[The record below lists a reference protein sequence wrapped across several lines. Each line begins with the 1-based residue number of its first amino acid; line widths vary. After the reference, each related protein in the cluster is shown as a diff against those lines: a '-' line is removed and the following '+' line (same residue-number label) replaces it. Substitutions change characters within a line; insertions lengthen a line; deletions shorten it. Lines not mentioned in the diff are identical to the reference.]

1 MKFSHRKILQSGL
14 AMIMA
19 FSLLSEA
26 SFTPA
31 VAGSGVDVYIV
42 FAGKDKKEKK
52 AIQKALPDNLTVKFY
67 NVDLLALADYSGK
80 QKAIA
85 KLEKAKVVV
94 FVKDA
99 PHELLEGISLATAAV
114 IFNSAKS
121 GVQSSTKT
129 LYVVGTGIS
138 LGGGLKT
145 HNATEADLRNLE
157 LLRSTDAVLLKGTTD
172 IHNAVALVVATF
184 AGS

>member
-1 MKFSHRKILQSGL
+1 MRFNHRKILQSGL

-52 AIQKALPDNLTVKFY
+52 AIKKAMPDNLTVKFY
-67 NVDLLALADYSGK
+67 NIDLLALADYSGK

-99 PHELLEGISLATAAV
+99 PHELL
-114 IFNSAKS
+114 
-121 GVQSSTKT
+121 
-129 LYVVGTGIS
+129 
-138 LGGGLKT
+138 
-145 HNATEADLRNLE
+145 
-157 LLRSTDAVLLKGTTD
+157 
-172 IHNAVALVVATF
+172 
-184 AGS
+184 

>member
-1 MKFSHRKILQSGL
+1 MKLNHRKILQSGL

-26 SFTPA
+26 NFTPA

-52 AIQKALPDNLTVKFY
+52 AIKKAMPDNLTVKFY

-99 PHELLEGISLATAAV
+99 PHELLEGISLATAVV

-121 GVQSSTKT
+121 GVQSASKT

-157 LLRSTDAVLLKGTTD
+157 LLQSTDAVLLNGTTD
-172 IHNAVALVVATF
+172 IHNAVALVVATI